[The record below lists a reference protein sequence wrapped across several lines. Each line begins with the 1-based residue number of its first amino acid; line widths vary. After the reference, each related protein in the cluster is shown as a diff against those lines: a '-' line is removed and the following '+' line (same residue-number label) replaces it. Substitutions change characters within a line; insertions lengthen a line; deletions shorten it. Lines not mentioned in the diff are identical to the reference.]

1 MSSAEI
7 ILETDKRIESQEP
20 EIWDLEIKPQSHLLD
35 INFRDL
41 WRYRDLL
48 RMFVK
53 RDIVTVYKQ
62 TVLGPIWFIVQ
73 PILTTAIYILVFGN
87 IANISTDGLPQ
98 VLFYLSGIVIWNYF
112 SESFNTTSKTFTENA
127 GIFGKVY
134 FPRLIMPL
142 AKITSGLIKFGI
154 QFAFFLVI
162 FSWFLIAGSSI
173 SPNIYMLL
181 IPVYV
186 LLMAGLGLGFGIIFT
201 SLTSK
206 YRDLTFLISFG
217 VQLLMYATPVIYPV
231 STIPDQYRPLIMA
244 NPMTPIVEGFR
255 YAILGTG
262 TFDWWHLA
270 YSGGFMLTTLFIG
283 IVIFNKVEKTF
294 MDTV

>member
-7 ILETDKRIESQEP
+7 ILESDKKTESQEP
-20 EIWDLEIKPQSHLLD
+20 EKWDLEIKPQGHLLD
-35 INFRDL
+35 INFRDI

-53 RDIVTVYKQ
+53 RDVVTVYKQ

-112 SESFNTTSKTFTENA
+112 SESFNSTSQTFTQNA

-142 AKITSGLIKFGI
+142 SKITSGLIKFGI
-154 QFAFFLVI
+154 QFAFFLAI
-162 FSWFLIAGSSI
+162 FAYFLISGSDI
-173 SPNIYMLL
+173 NPNINMLL

-231 STIPDQYRPLIMA
+231 STIPDKYKPLIMA

-255 YAILGTG
+255 YAMLGTG

-270 YSGGFMLTTLFIG
+270 YSGGFMLVTLFIG
-283 IVIFNKVEKTF
+283 IIIFNKVEKTF